1 MRDTAPDIGSFVALG
16 DSFTEGVG
24 DPYPDG
30 MSHQDS
36 GRQGAAPQG
45 PDHQDSGRQGPDHQG
60 PDHRDSG
67 HRGFGY
73 RGWADRFA
81 ERLAADRLAVGQ
93 TGLRYANLAV
103 RGRMVGQVAADQVP
117 VAVAMAP
124 GLVSIAAGGNDLLR
138 PRADPDALAQAFE
151 VMVTQLRAAGCE
163 VLLFT
168 GFDPGAFPLI
178 RLIRGKVAAYNMH
191 LRVIAGR
198 HGCRLVDLWS
208 MRMLGDPREWC
219 ADRLHLG
226 PDGHRR
232 VALRACE
239 IMGVSTDADWREP
252 LPSRLSP
259 QAALARTTGWLAA
272 RRLDAHWARE
282 YAVPWVGRRLR
293 GVSSGDGIAPKRPE
307 LLPL

>member
-1 MRDTAPDIGSFVALG
+1 MQDTAPDIESFVALG

-24 DPYPDG
+24 DPYPNG
-30 MSHQDS
+30 APA
-36 GRQGAAPQG
+36 QGAAPPG
-45 PDHQDSGRQGPDHQG
+45 SAPEGSAPDGSD
-60 PDHRDSG
+60 

-81 ERLAADRLAVGQ
+81 ERLASGRP
-93 TGLRYANLAV
+93 GLRYANLAV
-103 RGRMVGQVAADQVP
+103 RGRLVGQVVSDQLP

-138 PRADPDALAQAFE
+138 LRADPDGLAQTFDD
-151 VMVTQLRAAGCE
+151 MVTQLRAAGCE

-168 GFDPGAFPLI
+168 GFDPRAFPLI

-191 LRVIAGR
+191 LRAIADR
-198 HGCRLVDLWS
+198 HDCRLVDLWS

-239 IMGVSTDADWREP
+239 VMGVSTDADWREP
-252 LPSRLSP
+252 LPPRLSP
-259 QAALARTTGWLAA
+259 EASLAWTTGWLAA

-282 YAVPWVGRRLR
+282 YAVPWFGRRLR
-293 GVSSGDGIAPKRPE
+293 GVSSGDGVAPKRPE

>member
-1 MRDTAPDIGSFVALG
+1 MQDTAPDIGSFVALG

-24 DPYPDG
+24 DPYPNG
-30 MSHQDS
+30 TAPQGVAPQDAAPQDAAPR
-36 GRQGAAPQG
+36 GAVPEGAAPQDAAPEG
-45 PDHQDSGRQGPDHQG
+45 T
-60 PDHRDSG
+60 G

-81 ERLAADRLAVGQ
+81 ERLAADRLASGRP
-93 TGLRYANLAV
+93 GLRYANLAV
-103 RGRMVGQVAADQVP
+103 RGRLVGQVAADQVP

-138 PRADPDALAQAFE
+138 PRADPDALAQTFDD
-151 VMVTQLRAAGCE
+151 MVTQLRAAGCE

-168 GFDPGAFPLI
+168 GFDPRAFPLI

-191 LRVIAGR
+191 LRAIADR
-198 HGCRLVDLWS
+198 HDCRLVDLWS
-208 MRMLGDPREWC
+208 MRILGDPREWC

-239 IMGVSTDADWREP
+239 VMGVSTDADWREP
-252 LPSRLSP
+252 LPPRLSP
-259 QAALARTTGWLAA
+259 EAALARTMDWLAA

-282 YAVPWVGRRLR
+282 YAVPWFGRRLR